1 MNNSE
6 YSELLYDII
15 MDIRGCDLP
24 ALSQLENM
32 SEADKKKLFDDQR
45 KIFDSFREQALAE
58 LMLSQRKLMKINRE
72 ISQLEED
79 SENDFQESM
88 ESKKSQ
94 PTTPQSQKQRQHAQN
109 IQSTTPQSQK
119 QSQYGQSIQSKATQ
133 PTTPQ
138 SPQDLNGFLERLKTN
153 ISNAENSKSTPKSH
167 KRQRMNSGR
176 SRK

>member
-1 MNNSE
+1 MSNSE
-6 YSELLYDII
+6 YSELLSDII
-15 MDIRGCDLP
+15 IDIHGCDLP

-119 QSQYGQSIQSKATQ
+119 QSQYGQSIQSKTS
-133 PTTPQ
+133 Q
-138 SPQDLNGFLERLKTN
+138 STIPHTDIEEFKKILEKN
-153 ISNAENSKSTPKSH
+153 MSKGENSKSTPKSH